1 MKAKGTLIVTLCL
14 EAVFSVFLL
23 LVGPNPSGALKVAAQ
38 RLESET
44 TVASLESTKTSLA
57 EVQRWVALAISGHDF
72 QVGVTVVVLLTCILL
87 QLLTVFLN
95 RSKTTGDRTPDTPA
109 ALVNEERKPSN

>member
-1 MKAKGTLIVTLCL
+1 MKAKGILILTLSI

-23 LVGPNPSGALKVAAQ
+23 LVGPNPSGALKAASEELQ
-38 RLESET
+38 SET

-57 EVQRWVALAISGHDF
+57 EVHRWIALAISGHDF
-72 QVGVTVVVLLTCILL
+72 QVGVTVIVLLACILL

-95 RSKTTGDRTPDTPA
+95 RSKTTGDRAVGTPS
-109 ALVNEERKPSN
+109 ALVIEERK